1 MTPPAHTDD
10 SSNTPNSLQFEL
22 FSPFGESVPS
32 TDVMELS
39 EVYARAS
46 VSPGWWPLLVP
57 LFDNDAADVTIHACA
72 EVDGQLVLH
81 ASSPHD
87 PAGLQVLVQRIVDAA
102 SHVCGCCGESP
113 AERHRRRDDEAARV
127 VCPRCRTRLDLG
139 DPYLEIA
146 DECWRLDGTRR
157 EARVLDSDH
166 WNAARSGVVPRNLRS
181 CTILPPDELRRLI
194 GDIRSSMMQRIIG
207 ADQAVRELALLC
219 ALHVGAGM
227 PLGARALIIGPSGS
241 GKSASIAAMREALAE
256 WDLAWVTTDAID
268 LTSPGWSGAPTI
280 GGLIGAAIGNAPRDS
295 SRARRPI
302 VVIDEIHHIGV
313 GHGLDG
319 NMKAKKDEVLSSFL
333 GVVGRGVV
341 HLNDGAESWSSQEAL
356 VIGMGAFTGT
366 LDSRKVVATDDV
378 VRAGLPV
385 ELATR
390 FEQVIRVAPLAEPE
404 LRRLLRQW
412 PALKELEETC
422 TRLGYTVRILEESF
436 RRAARVV
443 TLGFDGSTARSAG
456 GWLVSALRESLIAA
470 LADARVHELV
480 IAPDSLPIPPGAT
493 TPRAAEP
500 PDEPGGWDS
509 VSRLTP
515 R

>member
-1 MTPPAHTDD
+1 MTPREHTDD
-10 SSNTPNSLQFEL
+10 SYSAPNSPQFEL
-22 FSPFGESVPS
+22 FAAFGESAPS
-32 TDVMELS
+32 TDATELS

-57 LFDNDAADVTIHACA
+57 LFDNDAAEVTIHACA

-87 PAGLQVLVQRIVDAA
+87 PAGFQVLVQRIIDAA

-139 DPYLEIA
+139 DPYLDIA
-146 DECWRLDGTRR
+146 DEFWRLDGTRR
-157 EARVLDSDH
+157 EARVLDSESGS
-166 WNAARSGVVPRNLRS
+166 AGRSGVVPRNLRP

-194 GDIRSSMMQRIIG
+194 GDIRSSMMQRIVG
-207 ADQAVRELALLC
+207 EAEAVASLAVLC
-219 ALHVGAGM
+219 GLHVGAGM

-280 GGLIGAAIGNAPRDS
+280 GGLIGAAIGNAPRGG

-302 VVIDEIHHIGV
+302 VVIDEIHHVGV
-313 GHGLDG
+313 RHGLDG
-319 NMKAKKDEVLSSFL
+319 NMRAKKDEVLSSLL

-341 HLNDGAESWSSQEAL
+341 HLNDGAESWSSREAL
-356 VIGMGAFTGT
+356 VIGMGAFTGL
-366 LDSRKVVATDDV
+366 LDSRKAVATDDV

-390 FEQVIRVAPLAEPE
+390 FEQVIRVVPLAEPE

-412 PALKELEETC
+412 PALKDLEETC
-422 TRLGYTVRILEESF
+422 TRLGYTVRIHEEAF

-456 GWLVSALRESLIAA
+456 GWLVSALREALIAA

-493 TPRAAEP
+493 TPRPAEP
-500 PDEPGGWDS
+500 PDEPGGWDAP
-509 VSRLTP
+509 SRLSP